1 MLARLMRLWLLFELC
16 ACLGLGLVWHA
27 LLAWSW
33 GRVFLSLVLLALL
46 LRLLVVLT
54 TQWLAVWLN
63 PQTRLLTRYPLA
75 LWLRSLAQ
83 EWLAFSVIQASMSWP
98 QFMPRRDC
106 NRPREPG
113 QQVLLLVHGY
123 GCNRGFWWWLK
134 PRLEARGLQVAT
146 LTLEPLLGS
155 ISGYTEQLAQR
166 VNRLCQETG
175 AARVWLVGHSMGG
188 LACLAYLAR
197 YGEARVQGLITLG
210 SPHGGTHMA
219 RLGPGR
225 NCEEMRPGSLWLR
238 QLADDFALLPLRVP
252 LIAAWSPLVIAS
264 RHGVPVMSPSAT
276 PIPAMRAPCWAG
288 RQAWAW
294 TPCAAIPGAGSS
306 GWRGK
311 DQTPE
316 LLRTGGVDYASC
328 LSCQP
333 RSR

>member
-1 MLARLMRLWLLFELC
+1 MLARLKRLWLLFELC
-16 ACLGLGLVWHA
+16 AYLGLGLAWHA

-33 GRVFLSLVLLALL
+33 GRTLMSLLLLAVLM
-46 LRLLVVLT
+46 RLLVVLT
-54 TQWLAVWLN
+54 TQWLAILLN
-63 PQTRLLTRYPLA
+63 PQARLLARYPLA

-83 EWLAFSVIQASMSWP
+83 EWLAFCVIQASMSWP

-106 NRPREPG
+106 NRPRQPG

-123 GCNRGFWWWLK
+123 ACNRGFWWWLK

-175 AARVWLVGHSMGG
+175 AERVWLVGHSMGG

-225 NCEEMRPGSLWLR
+225 NCEEMRPGSLWLK

-252 LIAAWSPLVIAS
+252 LIAAWSPLDNLM
-264 RHGVPVMSPSAT
+264 VPPEVARCGNGLDIELPPMGHFGMGCAPAVLKAIVATVAADWSPWLAQ
-276 PIPAMRAPCWAG
+276 MDEQG
-288 RQAWAW
+288 
-294 TPCAAIPGAGSS
+294 
-306 GWRGK
+306 
-311 DQTPE
+311 DE
-316 LLRTGGVDYASC
+316 LLEEVT
-328 LSCQP
+328 
-333 RSR
+333 

>member
-252 LIAAWSPLVIAS
+252 LIAAWSPLDNLM
-264 RHGVPVMSPSAT
+264 VPPAVARCGNGLDIELPPMGHLGMGCAPAVCEAIVATVTVDWSPWLAQ
-276 PIPAMRAPCWAG
+276 MDEQG
-288 RQAWAW
+288 
-294 TPCAAIPGAGSS
+294 
-306 GWRGK
+306 
-311 DQTPE
+311 DE
-316 LLRTGGVDYASC
+316 LLEEVT
-328 LSCQP
+328 
-333 RSR
+333 